1 MNTINFDTPENISKT
16 ISISTV
22 IGLIG
27 EPFDTEAVATK
38 TYNKHFNNPKSEY
51 YHLTVQQIMDK
62 WAAKGAASCHYGS
75 LLDNYI
81 GMYFEKADEMDV
93 EMFKL
98 DYDYDADERLQGLC
112 KSFDRFVEDY
122 LGKHPELEFVTREQT
137 VYLKISEGNYI
148 KGRFDALFYN
158 TKTNRYLIVDWK
170 SSGTVDKKPTPWTGK
185 LLGPAKDLLAL
196 NYYTYTLQTYFYK
209 AALENEG
216 YIPEGSGVDCII
228 VQLPGTVIAESND
241 VYCVHNPAFVYD
253 KDLIY
258 RIFDYAF
265 KKIMI
270 LEKKN
275 EKQQ

>member
-1 MNTINFDTPENISKT
+1 MNTINFNTPENIAKT

-27 EPFDTEAVATK
+27 EPFDSEGVATK
-38 TYNKHFNNPKSEY
+38 TYNKHFNNPNSEY
-51 YHLTVQQIMDK
+51 YQMSVQQIMDK

-98 DYDYDADERLQGLC
+98 DYDYDGDERLQGVC

-122 LGKHPELEFVTREQT
+122 LEKHPELEFVTREQT

-158 TKTNRYLIVDWK
+158 TQTNRYLIVDWK
-170 SSGTVDKKPTPWTGK
+170 SSGSVDNSSISLIVVQFSLINELSDFLPTEEEFKKE
-185 LLGPAKDLLAL
+185 L
-196 NYYTYTLQTYFYK
+196 N
-209 AALENEG
+209 LENK
-216 YIPEGSGVDCII
+216 
-228 VQLPGTVIAESND
+228 VIL
-241 VYCVHNPAFVYD
+241 
-253 KDLIY
+253 KRLI
-258 RIFDYAF
+258 FLSKVLHLA
-265 KKIMI
+265 K
-270 LEKKN
+270 E
-275 EKQQ
+275 